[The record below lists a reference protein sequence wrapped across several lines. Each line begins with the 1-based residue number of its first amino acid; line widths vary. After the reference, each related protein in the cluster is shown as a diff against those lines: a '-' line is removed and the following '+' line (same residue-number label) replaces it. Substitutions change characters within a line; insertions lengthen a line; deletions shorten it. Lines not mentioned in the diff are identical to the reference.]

1 MSPENLTNVYNN
13 NPTLQSQYSL
23 QQYLDL
29 FGQGGTTQPDPDPD
43 PDPTPDPNPTPAPP
57 IQNAGGGGGGG
68 IQGLQL
74 TYTPGATNAPTFNPN
89 INPAAFLTGKGRL
102 DPMGSDVDYFNSLP
116 ANQKFNFG
124 FKDSNIPGQKGYE
137 APSKY
142 FEEPS
147 FLQKGIT
154 GVKDFFGKF
163 NSGPKVRGT
172 LGDRRKAAYDAGQ
185 KLPSIFAAIGR
196 MQSPFN
202 PDSRNYNPNMA
213 NQLNYLEGMDG
224 LNIKGKK
231 DPYTGETIFTETSA
245 PQIGR
250 DSQSGL
256 MKYGPGTVLEG
267 KNVFSG
273 FGSNDYETAL
283 EKYLEK
289 MMGYKTKTAFQQRK
303 IDRANQEL
311 EDYREQQKIKD
322 QEKKE
327 QNEREQRTREANT
340 AARAR
345 AANPD
350 VYASADRQG
359 FTNPGGGF
367 KSAGTNENFSNKS
380 GKGRTGYRYGGR
392 ASYFDGGIASF
403 KNGGR
408 TGYFKGALADTKKGK
423 SMSPGTTASGNFR
436 GGNGGGGNNNPPPKD
451 NTPPPKKPKPK
462 VKKNISTGSFF
473 PSFNFLKKFK
483 AHDEYTDQLKASKKP
498 NYHELGGLDFM
509 ARFPNL
515 NPDIAKGLATGYQNV
530 FEVGRA
536 IADGPGGMTVGN
548 ALNKAKEESRLNA
561 VGIDAYANPDSS
573 LYQNY
578 FNQDPLTGAVPF
590 NNQSMATGGRV
601 NYFNGGIVSLRRR

>member
-13 NPTLQSQYSL
+13 NPTLQGQYSL
-23 QQYLDL
+23 QQYLEL

-43 PDPTPDPNPTPAPP
+43 PDPTPDPDPDPTTPP
-57 IQNAGGGGGGG
+57 IQNAGGGGGG

-74 TYTPGATNAPTFNPN
+74 TYTPGAQPRLNKSTFNESYDQLDDMGITRKDPN
-89 INPAAFLTGKGRL
+89 
-102 DPMGSDVDYFNSLP
+102 
-116 ANQKFNFG
+116 
-124 FKDSNIPGQKGYE
+124 
-137 APSKY
+137 
-142 FEEPS
+142 
-147 FLQKGIT
+147 FLQRGIT
-154 GVKDFFGKF
+154 GVKDFLGKF

-172 LGDRRKAAYDAGQ
+172 LGDRRQAAYDGGQ

-202 PDSRNYNPNMA
+202 PDSRNYNRDMA
-213 NQLNYLEGMDG
+213 TQLNYLEGTDG
-224 LNIKGKK
+224 TKLTGKK

-245 PQIGR
+245 GMIGR
-250 DSQSGL
+250 DPQSGL

-273 FGSNDYETAL
+273 FGSNNLVSALDRYIDKMKRRGTKDGIYDEKNLTPYQL
-283 EKYLEK
+283 EKLKKANIEK
-289 MMGYKTKTAFQQRK
+289 QSYF
-303 IDRANQEL
+303 DSSF
-311 EDYREQQKIKD
+311 
-322 QEKKE
+322 KKE
-327 QNEREQRTREANT
+327 QEKQRQIEEEKIREEKAKQDAINRAGQI
-340 AARAR
+340 AAQKGADVGVSGGGRGSRRGDADISESSR
-345 AANPD
+345 AAAAKGN
-350 VYASADRQG
+350 YATDDTAG
-359 FTNPGGGF
+359 FF
-367 KSAGTNENFSNKS
+367 A
-380 GKGRTGYRYGGR
+380 RGGR
-392 ASYFDGGIASF
+392 VKSYFDGGIASF

-408 TGYFKGALADTKKGK
+408 INFKGGGMDASK
-423 SMSPGTTASGNFR
+423 SDFKSTNTNSPGHPSNKTTNPSTNKATSG
-436 GGNGGGGNNNPPPKD
+436 GGGGGGGNNNPPPKD

-473 PSFNFLKKFK
+473 PTFNFLKKFR
-483 AHDEYTDQLKASKKP
+483 AHDKYTDQLKASEKP
-498 NYHELGGLDFM
+498 NYHEKGGLDFM

-515 NPDIAKGLATGYQNV
+515 NPDIAKSLATGYQNV

-536 IADGPGGMTVGN
+536 LADGPGGMTVGN

-561 VGIDAYANPDSS
+561 AGIDAYANPDSS